1 MVIILIGVAG
11 SGKTTVGR
19 IVAARLG
26 YEFHDADDLHPA
38 QNRDKM
44 RRGVALDDD
53 DRWPWLHAVRA
64 LVQQCLD
71 QKRSAVIACSALKQ
85 VYRDLLLVDP
95 TAIKL
100 VYLKGSPAL
109 IAQRLAR
116 RAGHFF
122 DRRLLQSQFDT
133 LEEPANAI
141 VVDIEEPPEK
151 IADAIVAGLGP
162 QT

>member
-1 MVIILIGVAG
+1 MVIVLIGVAG

-44 RRGVALDDD
+44 RRGIALGDD

-64 LVQQCLD
+64 LIQQFLA

-95 TAIKL
+95 AAIKL

-122 DRRLLQSQFDT
+122 DRRLLQSQFNT

-151 IADAIVAGLGP
+151 IADAIIAGLGP